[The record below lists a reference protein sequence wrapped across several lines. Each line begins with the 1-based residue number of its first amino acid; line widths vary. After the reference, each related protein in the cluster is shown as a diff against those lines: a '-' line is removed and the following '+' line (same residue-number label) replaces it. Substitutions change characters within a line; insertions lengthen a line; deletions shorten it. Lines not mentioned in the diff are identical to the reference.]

1 MKFEVT
7 ARDSSGTTRTFAVE
21 ARGRMEA
28 LAVVKERKM
37 LAISIR
43 ELREKGALPPRFSPK
58 WLRPMTGLE
67 AELALRQLS
76 SMLRSGLA
84 LLAAISTVVEQSVSA
99 RAKRVWMRV
108 RDDVFAGS
116 SFAQALAAHPR
127 RFDEMTVRL
136 AEVGEKSGELENA
149 VARAADQM
157 ESRRSLRTA
166 VVNALAYP
174 SLAVAMAVGVS
185 AYLVVAVIPR
195 LAEFLR
201 SGGTALPPITQA
213 LMDFSDWIARNGLFV
228 LAWIGAAA
236 AAWAAVRLF
245 ERGHEAEDALLLRL
259 PVTGRILRLSGT
271 ALFARSMQ
279 IMAQSGVTLV
289 DSLDVGARLL
299 GNRRLRRRVERAR
312 EGVLRGL
319 SLESALAEAAEFT
332 PMLRSM
338 AATGEA
344 GGTLPEA
351 FGETARFHE
360 MLLALAI
367 RRFGMVMEPLMIVVT
382 GLIVGFVYIA
392 FFMALFAMAGST

>member
-7 ARDSSGTTRTFAVE
+7 ARDPSGTTRTFMVE
-21 ARGRMEA
+21 ARGRLEA

-37 LAISIR
+37 LAISVR
-43 ELREKGALPPRFSPK
+43 EVREKAALPPRLSPK

-67 AELALRQLS
+67 TEIALRQLS
-76 SMLRSGLA
+76 SMLRSGLT
-84 LLAAISTVVEQSVSA
+84 LLAGISTVVEQSVSA
-99 RAKRVWMRV
+99 RAKKVWLKV
-108 RDDVFAGS
+108 REDVFSGS

-127 RFDEMTVRL
+127 RFDEMAVRL
-136 AEVGEKSGELENA
+136 AEVGERSGELERA

-157 ESRRSLRTA
+157 ESRRNLRSA

-174 SLAVAMAVGVS
+174 SIAVAMAVGVS
-185 AYLVVAVIPR
+185 AYLVAVVIPK
-195 LAEFLR
+195 LAEFLK
-201 SGGTALPPITQA
+201 SGGAALPPLTQA
-213 LMDFSDWIARNGLFV
+213 LMDFSDWMAANGLYV
-228 LAWIGAAA
+228 LAWAAA
-236 AAWAAVRLF
+236 LGGAWVAVRLF
-245 ERGHEAEDALLLRL
+245 ERGRELEDALLLRI

-271 ALFARSMQ
+271 ALFARSME
-279 IMAQSGVTLV
+279 IMTQSGVTLI
-289 DSLDVGARLL
+289 DSLSVAARLL
-299 GNRRLRRRVERAR
+299 SNRRLRRRVESAR
-312 EGVLRGL
+312 DGVMKGL
-319 SLESALAEAAEFT
+319 SLEGALSGAVEFM

-344 GGTLPEA
+344 GGSLPEA

-367 RRFGMVMEPLMIVVT
+367 RRFGMLIEPVMIIVT